1 MVDSKTLSDD
11 SESAIYELEDAVGVV
26 QHHDGVSGTSMQ
38 HVAND
43 YAMRLQSGID
53 HVSIVTAAKLRRIF
67 FGDNATSDILADLSL
82 CQRLN
87 ETSCSIS
94 QVIARCFFDLRR
106 WQENSFLVTN
116 SFLFF
121 F

>member
-1 MVDSKTLSDD
+1 MDTKKIFRD

-43 YAMRLQSGID
+43 YAKRLQSGID
-53 HVSIVTAAKLRRIF
+53 HVSIVTAANLRRIF
-67 FGDNATSDILADLSL
+67 FGDNVTSDDVLGDLRL

-87 ETSCSIS
+87 ETACSVS
-94 QVIARCFFDLRR
+94 QVNA
-106 WQENSFLVTN
+106 
-116 SFLFF
+116 
-121 F
+121 